1 MTTAPAGRISLV
13 PEDDALPLRRE
24 ADQAL
29 LELVRASAATPAQLA
44 HLSASMD
51 ALRSETREGLR
62 ALQDSAQRTEAS
74 LARLVALQE
83 QANGQRAAE
92 LDERREAGRWW
103 RSLVTPQGVLYIVVV
118 IVTLLGALMGLGQ
131 LVPPPRSTP

>member
-1 MTTAPAGRISLV
+1 
-13 PEDDALPLRRE
+13 
-24 ADQAL
+24 
-29 LELVRASAATPAQLA
+29 
-44 HLSASMD
+44 MD